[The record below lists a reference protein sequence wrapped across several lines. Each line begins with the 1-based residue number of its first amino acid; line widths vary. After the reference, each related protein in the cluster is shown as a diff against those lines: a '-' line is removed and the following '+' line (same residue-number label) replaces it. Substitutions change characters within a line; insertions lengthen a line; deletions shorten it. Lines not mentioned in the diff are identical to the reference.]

1 MKSLLYQGALGIVP
15 DCELTPCRQEV
26 PINLKYEGRIYRFVL
41 RDKILPED
49 PYLVL
54 TKATAFALQ
63 TGEAYNGDAPKRSVR
78 DFLIKE
84 SVVI

>member
-1 MKSLLYQGALGIVP
+1 MKSLLYQGVLGEVP
-15 DCELTPCRQEV
+15 ECELVPCRQEV
-26 PINLKYEGRIYRFVL
+26 PINLRFQGRIYRFVL

-54 TKATAFALQ
+54 AKATAFALQ
-63 TGEAYNGDAPKRSVR
+63 TGEAYNGESPKRSLK